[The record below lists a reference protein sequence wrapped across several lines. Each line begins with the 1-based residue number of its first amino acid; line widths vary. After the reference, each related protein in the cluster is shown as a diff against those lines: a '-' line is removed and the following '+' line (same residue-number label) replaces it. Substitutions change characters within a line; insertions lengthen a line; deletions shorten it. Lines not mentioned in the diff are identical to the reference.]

1 MRRRPGSSVVV
12 DIVDHRGEVRGH
24 RGVARRHD
32 PGLPAA
38 DDRRRRVRADSRG
51 AEVCSSATL
60 PLSLGLPILVGS
72 VAAPLTVAVILLRR
86 SAARRE
92 RSTANA
98 LAAL

>member
-12 DIVDHRGEVRGH
+12 DIVDTARKCVAT
-24 RGVARRHD
+24 GVW
-32 PGLPAA
+32 PGGMTPAFLLLTT
-38 DDRRRRVRADSRG
+38 G
-51 AEVCSSATL
+51 AAVCKQTAGGTEVCSGATL

-92 RSTANA
+92 R
-98 LAAL
+98 

>member
-1 MRRRPGSSVVV
+1 M
-12 DIVDHRGEVRGH
+12 
-24 RGVARRHD
+24 
-32 PGLPAA
+32 
-38 DDRRRRVRADSRG
+38 
-51 AEVCSSATL
+51 L

-72 VAAPLTVAVILLRR
+72 VAASLTVAVILLRR